1 MGVLIPQSR
10 HAGCIHGPWFLTP
23 SREDSRIYIS
33 SAFLCFVTQQA
44 SISLG
49 ALAQVQNHLVLP
61 IHPRFPLLSG
71 GSLPFS
77 SSTPELGP
85 PVTEPSLS
93 PDLAP
98 VTQSP
103 LLWPSTPTQRN
114 PSFYPPT
121 LALIQC
127 ILLQV
132 AASHLGQRECRH
144 FPHTPLQSAK
154 VKVRKGMN
162 PWYQE

>member
-1 MGVLIPQSR
+1 MLIPQSR

-23 SREDSRIYIS
+23 SRENSGIYIS
-33 SAFLCFVTQQA
+33 PAFLCFVTQQA

-85 PVTEPSLS
+85 PVTEPPLS

-114 PSFYPPT
+114 SSFYPPT
-121 LALIQC
+121 LALIQY

-132 AASHLGQRECRH
+132 TASHFACSGSGNADIFLTYPCS
-144 FPHTPLQSAK
+144 LQKPRSG
-154 VKVRKGMN
+154 RG
-162 PWYQE
+162 